1 VSIPW
6 RELAMTETY
15 DLVAI
20 GSGPAGESAAE
31 LASFFGHR
39 SAMIEKAW
47 PGGTVTTTGG
57 APTKTLREAALYF
70 SGFCEGDVYGLRMS
84 TPPEIATD
92 IIRKRTWNVC
102 ELLQKITAQNI
113 AKNNVDY
120 IQGTA
125 RLDHDRTV
133 IVTRN
138 DGQRRTLRAKAIL
151 IATGSRPF
159 RPTNI
164 SFGIPGVC
172 DTDTILHRGRVPKE
186 IVIVGG
192 GPVGVEFATI
202 CHALGAKVTL
212 LDRGTRLISTMDGEV
227 SGCMERLFE
236 KWGISVRFGS
246 MAESVAAKD
255 NGLEVNLSTG
265 EKLFPDT
272 VLFAA
277 GRFPNSQNLGLEA
290 AGIDVDSR
298 GRIVVDE
305 NFRTSVEGI
314 YAAGD
319 VLGPTL
325 ASIAME
331 QGRVAICHAFGIPF
345 EGTIDPSPVSA
356 VYGMPEI
363 SGAGLT
369 EEQCRDKRLD
379 YEVGRADLGLTPRG
393 AIAGRGGLLKLIFL
407 RADRKVVGV
416 HCIGDLASEIV
427 GIGQMVIRCGGT
439 MSTIANMS
447 MNTPTYSYAYK
458 YAAFDG
464 LRKCVDSE
472 ASTRGGFEDSAAAG
486 ASVVNRSIVSAQGD
500 KT

>member
-1 VSIPW
+1 
-6 RELAMTETY
+6 MTDRY
-15 DLVAI
+15 DLIAI
-20 GSGPAGESAAE
+20 GSGPAGESATE

-39 SAMIEKAW
+39 SAVIEKAR

-70 SGFCEGDVYGLRMS
+70 SGLSEGDVYGVRIS

-92 IIRKRTWNVC
+92 IIRKRTQSVC
-102 ELLQKITAQNI
+102 ELLQRVTSVDI

-120 IQGTA
+120 IKGAAHLNQDGA
-125 RLDHDRTV
+125 VTV
-133 IVTRN
+133 LED
-138 DGQRRTLRAKAIL
+138 DGHQRKLRAKATL

-164 SFGIPGVC
+164 SFDLPGVC
-172 DTDTILHRGRVPKE
+172 DTDTILNRGRVPKQ

-202 CHALGAKVTL
+202 CHALGARVTL
-212 LDRGTRLISTMDGEV
+212 LERGTRLISMMDGEL
-227 SGCMERLFE
+227 SRYMEELFS
-236 KWGISVRFGS
+236 KWGIRILFG
-246 MAESVAAKD
+246 AVADTVAAMAD
-255 NGLEVNLSTG
+255 QLEVTLSDG
-265 EKLFPDT
+265 EKLLPDT

-277 GRFPNSQNLGLEA
+277 GRVANTEDLSLEK
-290 AGIDVDSR
+290 AGVAVDSR
-298 GRIVVDE
+298 GRIVVDA

-331 QGRVAICHAFGIPF
+331 QGRAAICHAFSIPF
-345 EGTIDPSPVSA
+345 EGIVDPSPVSA
-356 VYGMPEI
+356 VYGMPEV

-369 EEQCRDKRLD
+369 EEQCRQKGLD
-379 YEVGRADLGLTPRG
+379 YEVGRADLGCTPRG

-407 RADRKVVGV
+407 KSDRRLVGV
-416 HCIGDLASEIV
+416 HCIGDIASEIV

-439 MSTIANMS
+439 ISMIANMS

-464 LRKCVDSE
+464 LRRCATSRNQTEMVQ
-472 ASTRGGFEDSAAAG
+472 T
-486 ASVVNRSIVSAQGD
+486 SVGS
-500 KT
+500 